1 MDVWVTGLGTMT
13 PLGGG
18 MSSMWAAMRSGANGI
33 GNLEDEW
40 ARESRVRIDGLL
52 AVNPAD
58 SLARTE
64 ARRLDRAEQIALVV
78 SREAWWDAGSP
89 ELPLSTSRWP
99 GAPASAAPRS
109 CWPGTTRSRSRGRG
123 GAHLTPCPC

>member
-1 MDVWVTGLGTMT
+1 MDVWVTGLGTMP

-52 AVNPAD
+52 AVNPAG

-64 ARRLDRAEQIALVV
+64 ARRLDRAEQIALAA
-78 SREAWWDAGSP
+78 SREAWWDAGS
-89 ELPLSTSRWP
+89 
-99 GAPASAAPRS
+99 APRR
-109 CWPGTTRSRSRGRG
+109 RSPLACRGPRSSLRAWTWRDRC
-123 GAHLTPCPC
+123 AS